1 MEKPKCRWHESWI
14 GQCKEFADN
23 SGFCEKHKNQVCC
36 SCGAIATHS
45 CEETGQFVC
54 GFLLCDEC
62 THMTFP
68 DGTNGGVGFNEQQVP
83 EGMKRHIKKINQ
95 KHSPWYARE
104 EKTCIRE
111 IDAC

>member
-1 MEKPKCRWHESWI
+1 
-14 GQCKEFADN
+14 
-23 SGFCEKHKNQVCC
+23 
-36 SCGAIATHS
+36 
-45 CEETGQFVC
+45 
-54 GFLLCDEC
+54 
-62 THMTFP
+62 MTFP